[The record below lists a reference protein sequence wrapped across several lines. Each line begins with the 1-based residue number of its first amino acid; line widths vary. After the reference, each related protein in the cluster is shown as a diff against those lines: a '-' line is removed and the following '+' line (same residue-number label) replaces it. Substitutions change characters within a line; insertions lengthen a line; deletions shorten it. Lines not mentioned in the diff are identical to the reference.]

1 MKLSE
6 KIKKMFSEE
15 DNKKKTENL
24 IFLLI
29 ILIITVIAINYIW
42 KDEQKTKKEDN
53 NKTYEK
59 QLASSNT
66 TEITTLEEKL
76 EKILSQIEGTGSV
89 SVLITYNESTEVIP
103 MYNESNKKSVTNET
117 DSNGGT
123 RTIEETDVQ
132 TEVIYNQNDNNS
144 IITKKT
150 VNPKIEGA
158 VITATGADN
167 ATVKSNIIQA
177 VQAATGLASHKIQV
191 FKKKI

>member
-1 MKLSE
+1 MKFGE
-6 KIKKMFSEE
+6 KIKKMISEE
-15 DNKKKTENL
+15 NNKKKTENL

-42 KDEQKTKKEDN
+42 KDEEKTKKEDN
-53 NKTYEK
+53 NRTYEK
-59 QLASSNT
+59 QLAISNT
-66 TEITTLEEKL
+66 TEDQTLEEKL
-76 EKILSQIEGTGSV
+76 EKILSQIDGTGSV
-89 SVLITYNESTEVIP
+89 NVLITYNESTEIIP
-103 MYNESNKKSVTNET
+103 IYNESNKRSLTNET

-132 TEVIYNQNDNNS
+132 TEVIYNQNDKNS

-150 VNPKIEGA
+150 VSPTIEGA
-158 VITATGADN
+158 VIIATGADN